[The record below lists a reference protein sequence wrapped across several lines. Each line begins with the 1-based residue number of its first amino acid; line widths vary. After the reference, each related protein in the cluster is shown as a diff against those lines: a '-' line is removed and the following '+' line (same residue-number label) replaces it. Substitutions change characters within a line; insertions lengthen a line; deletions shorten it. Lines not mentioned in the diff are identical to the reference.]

1 MALALALAGV
11 APSKGFVPCAPP
23 LTLTDCDLLVT
34 SRATSSVLRFDGATG
49 DYLGDFVSPGSGG
62 LEAAFGMTFGP
73 DGNLYVSEGN
83 PPAGGTNSDP
93 RVHRYDGSTGA
104 FIDHFTQVFAEPIR
118 TIAFGPD
125 GDLYGNTGGTVFK
138 ADGTTGAFID
148 TFVDLGLG
156 EATSGLTFGPDG
168 NLYVSSYLA
177 NQVLR
182 FDATTGLPIEDV
194 FAEVPISGAA
204 GHTAGLTFGPDG
216 DVYVALRDGADVW
229 RFDGATGDSL
239 GSFIPL
245 ADIHPDVPSSPI
257 FGPDGNLYVASQG
270 SDQVLRYDGSTGA
283 FLDVFASGG
292 DLDEP
297 VALVFVPEPG
307 QLVLVATGALLL
319 AAVGRRRAP

>member
-1 MALALALAGV
+1 V
-11 APSKGFVPCAPP
+11 
-23 LTLTDCDLLVT
+23 
-34 SRATSSVLRFDGATG
+34 
-49 DYLGDFVSPGSGG
+49 
-62 LEAAFGMTFGP
+62 
-73 DGNLYVSEGN
+73 
-83 PPAGGTNSDP
+83 
-93 RVHRYDGSTGA
+93 
-104 FIDHFTQVFAEPIR
+104 FINHFTPVFAEPIR
-118 TIAFGPD
+118 TIVFGPD

-138 ADGTTGAFID
+138 ADGTSGASIA

-168 NLYVSSYLA
+168 NAYVSSYLA

-182 FDATTGLPIEDV
+182 FDGATGDPIAPIP
-194 FAEVPISGAA
+194 FAEVPIVGSA

-229 RFDGATGDSL
+229 RFDGATGASL
-239 GSFIPL
+239 GAFIPA

-270 SDQVLRYDGSTGA
+270 SDQVLRYDGTSGG
-283 FLDVFASGG
+283 FIDVFASGG

>member
-1 MALALALAGV
+1 
-11 APSKGFVPCAPP
+11 
-23 LTLTDCDLLVT
+23 
-34 SRATSSVLRFDGATG
+34 
-49 DYLGDFVSPGSGG
+49 
-62 LEAAFGMTFGP
+62 MTFGP

-93 RVHRYDGSTGA
+93 QVLRYDGSTGV
-104 FIDHFTQVFAEPIR
+104 FIDPFTPVFAEPIR
-118 TIAFGPD
+118 TIVFGPD

-182 FDATTGLPIEDV
+182 FDATTGSPIGLDGV

-204 GHTAGLTFGPDG
+204 GHPAGLTFGPDG
-216 DVYVALRDGADVW
+216 DLYVALRDGADVW

-239 GSFIPL
+239 GSFIPA
-245 ADIHPDVPSSPI
+245 ADVHPDVPSSPI

-270 SDQVLRYDGSTGA
+270 SDQVLRYDGTSGG
-283 FLDVFASGG
+283 FIDVFTSGG